1 MGCCNVV
8 RDFYYRSFKIDLLFN
23 KEEMTYLGLLLI
35 VIAGIAEHFK
45 DLSEEGK
52 LEGYWDKQ
60 HQPMVNM
67 NGEWYSTKYL
77 CYNMDDAVNNFWW
90 KVHWLQGGVWQYIPV
105 WIRQYLSFRDGWHLL
120 KFFSLNLSAIG
131 IVVLFSAQWWWFF
144 VLRFAFSTPET
155 ILRLFRK

>member
-1 MGCCNVV
+1 MEW
-8 RDFYYRSFKIDLLFN
+8 IA
-23 KEEMTYLGLLLI
+23 LLLI

-52 LEGYWDKQ
+52 LKGYWDKQ

-77 CYNMDDAVNNFWW
+77 CYNMDGFRLSSANNLWW
-90 KVHWLQGGVWQYIPV
+90 KVHWLQGPKWDWIPV

-120 KFFSLNLSAIG
+120 KFVSLNFFALG
-131 IVVLFSAQWWWFF
+131 VVVLFSVEWWWFF
-144 VLRFAFSTPET
+144 ILRFAFSTPET
-155 ILRLFRK
+155 ILRRFCK

>member
-1 MGCCNVV
+1 
-8 RDFYYRSFKIDLLFN
+8 
-23 KEEMTYLGLLLI
+23 MTWIALLLI
-35 VIAGIAEHFK
+35 VIAGIAEHYK

-52 LEGYWDKQ
+52 LEGYWDKN
-60 HQPMVNM
+60 HPANFL
-67 NGEWYSTKYL
+67 TIDT
-77 CYNMDDAVNNFWW
+77 DDPRWLHFSFFPKENQQWIIEYWW
-90 KVHWLQGGVWQYIPV
+90 KVHWLQGPNWNWLPV

>member
-1 MGCCNVV
+1 M
-8 RDFYYRSFKIDLLFN
+8 SWIA
-23 KEEMTYLGLLLI
+23 LLLI

-52 LEGYWDKQ
+52 LKGYWDKQ

-77 CYNMDDAVNNFWW
+77 CYNMDGFRLSAANNLWW
-90 KVHWLQGGVWQYIPV
+90 KVHWLQGGIWQYIPV

-120 KFFSLNLSAIG
+120 KFISLNSFAVA
-131 IVVLFSAQWWWFF
+131 VVLLAGLPWWWYL
-144 VLRFAFSTPET
+144 VIRFAFSFPET
-155 ILRLFRK
+155 VLRWYETHN